1 MAASRRIG
9 IFGGTFDP
17 PHFGHMILAA
27 EAQYQLELDVLLFV
41 LTPSPPHKQHRKL
54 TSVEDRYAM
63 LDAAINGYPGFEIST
78 VDIDRPGP
86 HYMVETMGI
95 LHQEYPDDMLVYLM
109 GGDSLEGLLFN
120 WYRADEFIALCD
132 EIGVMRR
139 PDDELNTT
147 HLETEFTNLKQKLK
161 FVEAPLLEISSREI
175 RQRVHDGRPYCYYL
189 PETVR
194 KVIDDRGIYSL
205 PNGPVSSTCSERQH

>member
-1 MAASRRIG
+1 MAAPRRIG

-27 EAQYQLELDVLLFV
+27 EAQYQLKLDVLLFV

-54 TSVEDRYAM
+54 TPVEDRYAM
-63 LDAAINGYPGFEIST
+63 LNAAINGYPGFEIST

-86 HYMVETMGI
+86 HYTVETI
-95 LHQEYPDDMLVYLM
+95 RLLRQQYPDDVLIYIM

-120 WYRADEFIALCD
+120 WHRADEFIELCD

-139 PDDELNTT
+139 PNDELDTAP
-147 HLETEFTNLKQKLK
+147 LENEFPGLMDKLH
-161 FVEAPLLEISSREI
+161 FVEAPLLEIASREI
-175 RQRVHDGRPYCYYL
+175 RQRVLDGRPYCFYL

-194 KVIDDRGIYSL
+194 KVIDEREIYSQ
-205 PNGPVSSTCSERQH
+205 PDEKPE